1 MRAIHHTRY
10 GAPHVLALGEAPR
23 PSPRDDEVLVAV
35 HASAV
40 THGDRRLRAADF
52 PGIGWLPGRLM
63 TGLFRPRRLVPGTTF
78 AGRVV
83 EVGAAVTRFAKGD
96 EVFGLRT
103 HGAYAEYL
111 VMPEGGAIAPRPA
124 RLDHAEAAALPYGG
138 TTALTFLR
146 DLGKVQPGERV
157 VVVGASGGVGRF
169 AVQLARH
176 LGADVTAVCSRDQ
189 DLMTELGAHHVI
201 DYTREDFLAS
211 GRRYDVVFDTSETNQ
226 FARCRGSLA
235 PTGRYLTVHLSLQSL
250 AQMGTT
256 SMFGGPRSLCGVSV
270 ATRENLDEVCKL
282 VETGAL
288 RSVVAS
294 RFPLERTADAHACLE
309 AGRTRGGVVVEVV

>member
-1 MRAIHHTRY
+1 MRAIHHTLY
-10 GAPHVLALGEAPR
+10 GAPHVLALGDAPR
-23 PSPRDDEVLVAV
+23 PSPRDHEVLVAV

-96 EVFGLRT
+96 DVFGLGT

-111 VMPEGGAIAPRPA
+111 AVPEGGAIARRPA
-124 RLDHAEAAALPYGG
+124 SLDHAEAAALPYGA

-157 VVVGASGGVGRF
+157 AVVGASGGVGRF

-189 DLMTELGAHHVI
+189 DLVAELGAHHVV
-201 DYTREDFLAS
+201 DYTREDFLAG

-226 FARCRGSLA
+226 FARCRGSLTA
-235 PTGRYLTVHLSLQSL
+235 TGRYLTVHLSLQSL
-250 AQMGTT
+250 AQMGMTAVL
-256 SMFGGPRSLCGVSV
+256 GGPRSVCGVSV
-270 ATRENLDEVCKL
+270 ATRENLDDVRRL
-282 VETGAL
+282 VEAGAL
-288 RSVVAS
+288 RPVIAN
-294 RFPLERTADAHACLE
+294 RFPLERTADAHTFLE
-309 AGRTRGGVVVEVV
+309 AGRARGGVVIEVV